1 MHAATCEFLLTCHE
15 FILHTL
21 VAESALVVGLE
32 ETAYT
37 VDEVDSYQLVCVG
50 VLSGDVDG
58 REISLSYCTTSGTA
72 CKYNL

>member
-1 MHAATCEFLLTCHE
+1 M
-15 FILHTL
+15 
-21 VAESALVVGLE
+21 VGLE

-58 REISLSYCTTSGTA
+58 REISLSYSTTSGTA